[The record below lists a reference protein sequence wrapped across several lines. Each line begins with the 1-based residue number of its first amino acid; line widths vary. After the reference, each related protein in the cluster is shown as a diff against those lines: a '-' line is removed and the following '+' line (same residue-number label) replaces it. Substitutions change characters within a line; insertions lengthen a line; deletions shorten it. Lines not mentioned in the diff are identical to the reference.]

1 MLYIKKMS
9 IGGNKMKFFK
19 GVLVGSMLIAGT
31 TIMYK
36 EGMFNKSKP
45 FKKGKRFIKKIGII

>member
-1 MLYIKKMS
+1 MS

-36 EGMFNKSKP
+36 EGMFNKSKQ
-45 FKKGKRFIKKIGII
+45 FKKGKKFIKKMGII